1 MSSAEINIGM
11 QESVAGADLELL
23 EEFHQSRDNMFA
35 CVLSLIFNVLFILL
49 NIHFKGG
56 GRCSRC

>member
-1 MSSAEINIGM
+1 M
-11 QESVAGADLELL
+11 QESLLCADLELL
-23 EEFHQSRDNMFA
+23 EEFHQSTDNMLA

-56 GRCSRC
+56 SMCSRC